1 MEPPGSLWSQV
12 MSILRI
18 SDLEEWPSKVGF
30 IFISCVQSF
39 YGLKFAG
46 MNSEIESLMAEHA
59 AAMAEDDTNETEV
72 SDAEMAN
79 RLSKTI
85 AKKFATKRDNSG
97 KPSINKYVCRFN
109 IGIYLKFSIS
119 RPSHSTDTSALLA
132 NTSNFLAQVRAE
144 TDQNK
149 KTKPNFLKP
158 PSD

>member
-1 MEPPGSLWSQV
+1 
-12 MSILRI
+12 
-18 SDLEEWPSKVGF
+18 
-30 IFISCVQSF
+30 
-39 YGLKFAG
+39 

-59 AAMAEDDTNETEV
+59 AAMAEDNTNETEV

-97 KPSINKYVCRFN
+97 KPSINKYGSHFLRKYFT
-109 IGIYLKFSIS
+109 FSIC

>member
-1 MEPPGSLWSQV
+1 
-12 MSILRI
+12 
-18 SDLEEWPSKVGF
+18 
-30 IFISCVQSF
+30 
-39 YGLKFAG
+39 

-59 AAMAEDDTNETEV
+59 AAMAEDNTNETEV

-97 KPSINKYVCRFN
+97 KPSINKYVCSFN
-109 IGIYLKFSIS
+109 IRIYLKFSIS